1 MDIEVRAG
9 RIAGSIRVPGSKS
22 IAQRALILATKRGG
36 FVTNVP
42 DGGDVAVLCD
52 GLRALG
58 YTIEELPGARSV
70 DGTMSDEAVEIDVA
84 DNGTAARCLTA
95 LAALRSA
102 PTRIDGSARIRER
115 PMGPLIAALRKL
127 GAHIDS
133 DSLPLTVRGPLTGAT
148 ISIDTDKS
156 SQFATALVL
165 IVNRVAGLKVK
176 VSGKQSFAYVGL
188 TALVMRKFESPYA
201 VEPDFSSAANH
212 AVAAAISDGDLTLTG
227 LNMSSPQPDARILPF
242 LNRAG
247 ARVTQEDAGVR
258 IRGGELT
265 GIHANVGNCPD
276 LAPLLAVL
284 GALAE
289 GETVV
294 SGAPHLIHKES
305 NRIGAV
311 VELIRAVGG
320 EIEPRE
326 DGFVVHGGRSL
337 RGAALSSCG
346 DHRIAMAAG
355 VLALRVPGVTVT
367 GSEAI
372 RKSYP
377 AFFEDLASL
386 TEFSR

>member
-1 MDIEVRAG
+1 MDIDVRAG

-22 IAQRALILATKRGG
+22 IAQRALILASKRGG

-42 DGGDVAVLCD
+42 DGEDVAVLCD

-58 YTIEELPGARSV
+58 YSVEELPGARSV
-70 DGTMSDEAVEIDVA
+70 DGAMSDQPAEINVA

-95 LAALRSA
+95 LAATRSV
-102 PTRIDGSARIRER
+102 PTRIDGSERLRER
-115 PMGPLIAALRKL
+115 PMGPLIAALREL
-127 GAHIDS
+127 GAQVDGER
-133 DSLPLTVRGPLTGAT
+133 LPLTVRGPLKGAT
-148 ISIDTDKS
+148 IAINTDQS

-165 IVNRVAGLKVK
+165 LVSRVPGLKVK

-201 VEPDFSSAANH
+201 IEPDFSSAANH
-212 AVAAAISDGDLTLTG
+212 AVAAAMSGGDLVLTG

-247 ARVTQEDAGVR
+247 ARVTQEESGVR

-265 GIHANVGNCPD
+265 GIHANLGNCPD

-284 GALAE
+284 GSLAK

-294 SGAPHLIHKES
+294 SGAPQLVHKES
-305 NRIGAV
+305 DRIAAV
-311 VELIRAVGG
+311 VDMVRAVGG
-320 EIEPRE
+320 EIEPRD
-326 DGFVVHGGRSL
+326 DGFVVRGGLPL
-337 RGAALSSCG
+337 RAARLSSHG

-367 GSEAI
+367 GSEAVA
-372 RKSYP
+372 KSYP
-377 AFFEDLASL
+377 SFFEDLASL
-386 TEFSR
+386 TEPTQ